1 MKIRSARPRRV
12 GQFLFVEIITDNDI
26 RGFGESGAWGHL
38 EASEAALQKYCDYL
52 IGQDPRRI
60 ERHWQI
66 MHRFAHFNGAAVG
79 GAISAVDIALWDIK
93 AKSYNA
99 PLYDVLGGAVRDKL
113 RVYAHVYA
121 KTVDEVAD
129 FAREKAQEGFT
140 ALGHLNPFLDEP
152 EDQPYFL
159 GQSGLVEMGMETVRR
174 CREAAGPN
182 VDLMLELHRRL
193 TPAEAIAFAREAAE
207 YRPGWLEDPIRPENI
222 DAMAEVAAK
231 SPVPIATGE
240 RYFNIYQF
248 KMAIERR
255 ALSFARV
262 SVGVCGG
269 ITGALK
275 VAAIAE
281 ANDVKVAP
289 HNPISPIGVAAC
301 SAIGFA
307 RDNVHIQEY
316 PTGYDNM
323 VLESTP
329 ELLGQAVVDGRFT
342 IEHGFMQRI
351 DDRKGLGI
359 ELRDDAEEI
368 RPPITRAVSMRRHL
382 DGGVVDQ

>member
-1 MKIRSARPRRV
+1 MKIVSARPRRV

-38 EASEAALQKYCDYL
+38 EASEAALLKYCDYL
-52 IGQDPRRI
+52 IGEDPRRI

-66 MHRFAHFNGAAVG
+66 MHRFAHFNGTAVG
-79 GAISAVDIALWDIK
+79 GAISAIDIALWDIK

-99 PLYDVLGGAVRDKL
+99 PIYDLLGGAVRDKL

-152 EDQPYFL
+152 ENQPYFL
-159 GQSGLVEMGMETVRR
+159 GQSGLVEMGIETVRR

-193 TPAEAIAFAREAAE
+193 TPAEAIAFAREAADF
-207 YRPGWLEDPIRPENI
+207 RPGWLEDPIRPENI
-222 DAMAEVAAK
+222 DAMADVAAK
-231 SPVPIATGE
+231 SAVPIATGE

-255 ALSFARV
+255 ACAFARV

-269 ITGALK
+269 ITGAMK

-281 ANDVKVAP
+281 ANDVKIAP

-301 SAIGFA
+301 SAVGFA

-323 VLESTP
+323 ILESTP
-329 ELLGQAVVDGRFT
+329 ELLGQSVVDGSFT
-342 IEHGFMQRI
+342 IENGFMKRI
-351 DDRKGLGI
+351 ADRNGLGI

-368 RPPITRAVSMRRHL
+368 RPPVTRSVTMRRHL

>member
-12 GQFLFVEIITDNDI
+12 GQFLFVEIITDTDI

-60 ERHWQI
+60 ERHWQM

-129 FAREKAQEGFT
+129 FAREKSQEGFT

-159 GQSGLVEMGMETVRR
+159 GQSGLVEMGLETTRR

-193 TPAEAIAFAREAAE
+193 TPAEAIAFAREVAE

-222 DAMAEVAAK
+222 DAMADVAAK

-269 ITGALK
+269 ITAALK

-301 SAIGFA
+301 AAVGFA

-329 ELLGQAVVDGRFT
+329 ELLGQAVVDGRFM
-342 IEHGFMQRI
+342 IDAGFMTRI
-351 DDRKGLGI
+351 DDRNGLGI

-368 RPPITRAVSMRRHL
+368 RPPITRQVSMRRHL
-382 DGGVVDQ
+382 DGGLVDQ